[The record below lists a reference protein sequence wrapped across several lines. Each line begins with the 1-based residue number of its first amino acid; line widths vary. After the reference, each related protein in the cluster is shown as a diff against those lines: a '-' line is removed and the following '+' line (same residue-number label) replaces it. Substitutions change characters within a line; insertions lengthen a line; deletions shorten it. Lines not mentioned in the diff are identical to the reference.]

1 MEPLDPGKNVEDSGL
16 SKRRISSILKAP
28 RKSLVFCESEQQ
40 ENEVES
46 VKPVEKRKS
55 RRVSFAPANDVLL
68 FAKDAKNVSP
78 ARCPLQ
84 ELLGSA
90 TATTQNRVDVAT
102 EDTSPQIMGIETLL
116 NAPLHASQQRIMVH
130 FDSGNDFGEKT
141 VVFSTDDAVM
151 DITHSH
157 TININMDAELL
168 EDSSHQIYNLLPS
181 EGDGNVTDVFTDV
194 PPSHSI
200 QATNL
205 SSLLTDKKVDS
216 SLERRTIST
225 TLPLLDP
232 GFKNFLSSLSTPS
245 APSTN
250 TVLTGMKL
258 LTGSSS
264 DETKSPLGQSETQ
277 SSYVDKENQVPKPL
291 SSRKTGEALRGS
303 ASGPEYDVS
312 MDMTKAQTGCILA
325 ADDDDDDPFQC
336 LFPTQE
342 MYEKFE
348 RRAPQAREMKKQQ
361 SCKSLELN
369 NLKARKSLVNPSV
382 LTPHDSNKV
391 HSVLKTDCTEKTV
404 VFTADEF
411 MDITQSHTGNITSS
425 SLAHPLMSANSLRF
439 TELPASLSK
448 TSQSGENP
456 ENPRI
461 QPITAPSSKQTVDFN
476 RSLSQH
482 NMPRNDTDQENC
494 PHSTNRSCR
503 EQSSVINPEGNISM
517 DMTEVQTG
525 RISGVPGSDD
535 PFHFLFPSEE
545 IQPLSKSQ
553 KKEVF
558 LLGQQNIEGPQSSDH
573 KGLETSSK
581 LSLNMQLQRHQEK
594 VVPAYDYREK
604 TLRFSADDACLDVT
618 QSHTVCIAT
627 INMDSHQNIN
637 VSPTCGEKTVRFAA
651 DDGAMDM
658 TECLTMN
665 IPSNLAPDLITS
677 VRKRDDP
684 LENKFLSSR
693 SLDPAQDNLLTN
705 FLTPNDC
712 DADPMV
718 ARMTATAAAESSDG
732 FTVYQEDDMD
742 ITEAQTSCI
751 LGDEVSMNL
760 TGVQTGRMVVIP
772 QKQETL
778 QAVSPT
784 EAMHGQSVHGKMEG
798 MKHQQCNEAFGA
810 SNYAGPYPSM
820 KTSLKTMMQRNLV
833 GFNSNDDCR
842 ERTVRFAADDGCMD
856 VTQCNT
862 VNISSDLPL
871 NPQFNVALPGNEER
885 TVRVNA
891 NDAAI
896 GLARSHTVDIAD
908 DLNVLIHKKVDL
920 LPADGERTLRFSA
933 DGAEMDMTKSHTV
946 NIGDLPLQFFPN
958 MVMPSNGEKTVRFG
972 TNDAAMDMTRSH
984 TVKISSD
991 LKMLSHQNEN
1001 LLPASG
1007 EKTLRFTSNDAT
1019 MDETRSHT
1027 VNIAHD
1033 LNLLAHHKVD
1043 VLPAD
1048 GERTLRFSADGAE
1061 MDMTKSHTVQIRDLP
1076 LQFLPNM
1083 VMPSNGE
1090 KTVRFTS
1097 NDATMDM
1104 TRSHTV
1110 KISSDLKM
1118 LSHQNENLLPA
1129 SGEKTL
1135 RFTSNDATMD
1145 ETRSHTV
1152 SIAHDLNLLAH
1163 HKVDV
1168 LPADSE
1174 RAVRF
1179 GVDEAEMD
1187 VTKNLTV
1194 KIPANAG
1201 QIVNLPATKE
1211 NQAWLTTNDTTMDVT
1226 RSHTVSI
1233 FTDFDQE
1240 SNQIKDSLPANT
1252 EGINNALVDK
1262 TGSDTESILKNYKLV
1277 PHHNVEFLPTS
1288 GGKTS
1293 RFTTNDATMDMTH
1306 FLSVKIVSDQLL
1318 NSVISDQNTPSMHE
1332 NMNNTLALKE
1342 TDGNCV
1348 LDSNPSLSAQSEHA
1362 ALNNSLFQKSCSQ
1375 GNLKGDASLCPD
1387 SNYSCLKTKEPDTD
1401 VRNESP
1407 SLVSD
1412 DIGKLINKTNTEE
1425 ISASM
1430 DMSEDQTERLAS
1442 STDNPPQGVSSKQDP
1457 HSKSFKESDLTLQS
1471 SEALGSS
1478 VSDELENTKEYQPKA
1493 ETQAASQ
1500 KMEGSPSTADQN
1512 TDVLPSQ
1519 FCRQRTLTNLQSK
1532 LRRLS
1537 HLINVAAADTAMES
1551 CTAPLP
1557 HVESD
1562 LDKNS
1567 NGKTSSPSGVKPVLG
1582 MGLGNDTNDT
1592 EAQNPTKAEL
1602 PSVGISTPPF
1612 SLKPK
1617 QLKSRLSVI
1626 GFKPKLPKRNNADE
1640 LKKSVFEGEPTKTF
1654 TVSVTNQ
1661 LSRFDQIRDI
1671 HDEELVDCEDFSETI
1686 DTMTPEK
1693 IPGKERTSNQFSTP
1707 QLLED
1712 DEFLGDFMFCS
1723 PTHKRS
1729 LPENEDDREDEKRQK
1744 MCTEFAETALQPD
1757 DDCDSN
1763 TATTRTQTIVSS
1775 NRHHTGTTCEK
1786 KLEDGTIT
1794 VLEFFNLFSIDFV
1807 IHNPRHSVLPGRLL
1821 ADTDTTPL
1829 DLLKDKYI
1837 SRPKQTVYEKD
1848 VQTLTEQMEGRKYRM
1863 QDLNKPLKTV
1873 NRSVWEEVKH
1883 FTEKELK
1890 SFGAKLKERNNFFRK
1905 KSKVQ
1910 SHEMKEVLYGN
1921 LVLTNL
1927 EEQQKLMGTIDQA
1940 DEMIQSLDGCI
1951 GELEAELDAVEE
1963 KGAEDTPGLKSLQE
1977 EMSKVTATLAD
1988 NNRQISELDLGKKK
2002 NSSDLNRLIAET
2014 RNLQSHIDMLM
2025 TVNEWRLEEKDDE
2038 NKDNCSVYTFL
2049 HRTLF
2054 LWLVYEKTNGNDADS
2069 RSGKKITT
2077 ISFKFNLN
2085 DGKSQSHA
2093 SLVHKLVSQY
2103 IEGEASWVEKYPT
2116 IRHVPQLLHDVSLV
2130 VSRCR
2135 LVGEELRLLKMW
2147 GGLRFDILDISC
2159 SETQVHVVFSSLKK
2173 CCKFEVVFTA
2183 RLTNQLCVFH
2193 VQSFK
2198 NLIGSTTIQQIE
2210 DIVASLSP
2218 GKNLFTKI
2226 IKKLHG
2232 TLLS

>member
-1 MEPLDPGKNVEDSGL
+1 MIFSGLATVSGLATNNTDKSGVKRRSWFTTYKVKMEPLDPGKNVEDSGL

-28 RKSLVFCESEQQ
+28 RKSLVFCELEQQ

-46 VKPVEKRKS
+46 VKSVEKRKS

-78 ARCPLQ
+78 ARSPLQ
-84 ELLGSA
+84 ELLGAA
-90 TATTQNRVDVAT
+90 TATTQNRVELVAT
-102 EDTSPQIMGIETLL
+102 EDTSPQIVGIETLL

-157 TININMDAELL
+157 TININMDAEQL
-168 EDSSHQIYNLLPS
+168 EDSSHQIYDLLPS
-181 EGDGNVTDVFTDV
+181 GGDGNVTDVFTDV

-200 QATNL
+200 QATNP

-250 TVLTGMKL
+250 TVLTGTKP
-258 LTGSSS
+258 LTGPSS

-277 SSYVDKENQVPKPL
+277 SSDVDKENQVPKPL
-291 SSRKTGEALRGS
+291 SSRKTGEAFRGS

-312 MDMTKAQTGCILA
+312 MDMTKAQTGCILG

-361 SCKSLELN
+361 SCKSFN

-382 LTPHDSNKV
+382 PTPRDSNKV
-391 HSVLKTDCTEKTV
+391 HSVLKTDCTERTV

-411 MDITQSHTGNITSS
+411 MDITQSHTENITSS

-456 ENPRI
+456 EIPRI
-461 QPITAPSSKQTVDFN
+461 QPINAPSSKQTVDFN

-494 PHSTNRSCR
+494 PASTNRSCR
-503 EQSSVINPEGNISM
+503 EQSSVISPEGNISM

-553 KKEVF
+553 KKGSF

-581 LSLNMQLQRHQEK
+581 LSVNMQLRRHEDK

-637 VSPTCGEKTVRFAA
+637 VSPTCGEKTVRFAT

-665 IPSNLAPDLITS
+665 IPSNLAPDVITS

-705 FLTPNDC
+705 FSTPNDC
-712 DADPMV
+712 DADPVV
-718 ARMTATAAAESSDG
+718 ARMTAAAAAESCDG

-742 ITEAQTSCI
+742 ITEAQTGCI

-760 TGVQTGRMVVIP
+760 TGVQTGRMVEMP
-772 QKQETL
+772 QKQEPL
-778 QAVSPT
+778 QVVSPT
-784 EAMHGQSVHGKMEG
+784 EGMHGQRVHGKMEG

-810 SNYAGPYPSM
+810 SNYAGPHPSM

-871 NPQFNVALPGNEER
+871 NPQLNVVLPANGEKTVRFNANDAEMDVTKSHTVNIMRDLTLQSFPNVALPANEER

-896 GLARSHTVDIAD
+896 GLARSHTVDIAH
-908 DLNVLIHKKVDL
+908 DLNVLIHK
-920 LPADGERTLRFSA
+920 
-933 DGAEMDMTKSHTV
+933 
-946 NIGDLPLQFFPN
+946 
-958 MVMPSNGEKTVRFG
+958 
-972 TNDAAMDMTRSH
+972 
-984 TVKISSD
+984 
-991 LKMLSHQNEN
+991 
-1001 LLPASG
+1001 
-1007 EKTLRFTSNDAT
+1007 
-1019 MDETRSHT
+1019 
-1027 VNIAHD
+1027 
-1033 LNLLAHHKVD
+1033 KVD

-1061 MDMTKSHTVQIRDLP
+1061 MDMTKSHTVNIRDLP
-1076 LQFLPNM
+1076 PQFFPNV

-1090 KTVRFTS
+1090 KTVRFGTS
-1097 NDATMDM
+1097 DAAMDM

-1110 KISSDLKM
+1110 KISTDLKM

-1129 SGEKTL
+1129 SGEKTV

-1152 SIAHDLNLLAH
+1152 NIAHDLNVLAH

-1179 GVDEAEMD
+1179 GVNDAEMD

-1194 KIPANAG
+1194 KIPANAD
-1201 QIVNLPATKE
+1201 QIISLPPTKE

-1252 EGINNALVDK
+1252 EGINNALVDQ
-1262 TGSDTESILKNYKLV
+1262 TGSDTESILKDYKLV
-1277 PHHNVEFLPTS
+1277 SHHNVEFLPTS

-1293 RFTTNDATMDMTH
+1293 GFTTNDATMEMTH

-1332 NMNNTLALKE
+1332 NMNHTLAMKE

-1348 LDSNPSLSAQSEHA
+1348 LDSNPSSSAQSQHA

-1375 GNLKGDASLCPD
+1375 GSLKGDASLRPD

-1401 VRNESP
+1401 ARNESP

-1412 DIGKLINKTNTEE
+1412 DIGKLINNTKTNAEE

-1442 STDNPPQGVSSKQDP
+1442 SIDNPPQGVASKQDP

-1471 SEALGSS
+1471 NEALGPS
-1478 VSDELENTKEYQPKA
+1478 VSDEPENTEEYQPKA

-1500 KMEGSPSTADQN
+1500 KMESSPSTADQN

-1519 FCRQRTLTNLQSK
+1519 FSRQRRLTNLQSK

-1537 HLINVAAADTAMES
+1537 HLINVAADDTAMES

-1557 HVESD
+1557 HVDSD

-1567 NGKTSSPSGVKPVLG
+1567 NGKTSSPSGVEPVLG
-1582 MGLGNDTNDT
+1582 TGLENDTNDT
-1592 EAQNPTKAEL
+1592 EAHNPTKAEL

-1693 IPGKERTSNQFSTP
+1693 IPEKERTSNQFSTS

-1712 DEFLGDFMFCS
+1712 DEFMGDFMFCS
-1723 PTHKRS
+1723 PRHKRS
-1729 LPENEDDREDEKRQK
+1729 LPENEDDRDDEKRQK

-1821 ADTDTTPL
+1821 ADGDTTPL

-1848 VQTLTEQMEGRKYRM
+1848 VQTLAEQMEGRKYRM

-1921 LVLTNL
+1921 LVLANL

-1988 NNRQISELDLGKKK
+1988 NDRQISELDLGKKK
-2002 NSSDLNRLIAET
+2002 NSRDLNRLIAET
-2014 RNLQSHIDMLM
+2014 RNLRSHIDMLT

-2054 LWLVYEKTNGNDADS
+2054 LWLVYEKTSGNDADS
-2069 RSGKKITT
+2069 RSEKKITT

-2103 IEGEASWVEKYPT
+2103 IEGEAGWVEKYPT

-2135 LVGEELRLLKMW
+2135 LVGDELRLLKMW

-2159 SETQVHVVFSSLKK
+2159 SETQ
-2173 CCKFEVVFTA
+2173 
-2183 RLTNQLCVFH
+2183 
-2193 VQSFK
+2193 
-2198 NLIGSTTIQQIE
+2198 
-2210 DIVASLSP
+2210 
-2218 GKNLFTKI
+2218 
-2226 IKKLHG
+2226 
-2232 TLLS
+2232 

>member
-1 MEPLDPGKNVEDSGL
+1 MRMRLATNNTDKSGVKRRSWLTTYKVKMEPLDPGKNVEDSGL

-28 RKSLVFCESEQQ
+28 RKSLVSCESEQQ

-78 ARCPLQ
+78 ARSPLQ
-84 ELLGSA
+84 ELLGAA
-90 TATTQNRVDVAT
+90 TATTQNRVDVVAT
-102 EDTSPQIMGIETLL
+102 EDTSPQIVGIETLL

-130 FDSGNDFGEKT
+130 LDSGNDFGGKT

-168 EDSSHQIYNLLPS
+168 EDSSHQIYDLLPS
-181 EGDGNVTDVFTDV
+181 GGDGNVTDVFTDV

-200 QATNL
+200 QATNP

-216 SLERRTIST
+216 SLEKRTIST

-250 TVLTGMKL
+250 TVLTGMKR
-258 LTGSSS
+258 LTGPSS

-291 SSRKTGEALRGS
+291 SSRKTGEAFRGS

-312 MDMTKAQTGCILA
+312 MDMTKAHTGCILGA
-325 ADDDDDDPFQC
+325 DDDDDPFQC

-348 RRAPQAREMKKQQ
+348 RRAPQTREMKKQQ
-361 SCKSLELN
+361 SCKSLKSN

-382 LTPHDSNKV
+382 PNPHDSNKV

-448 TSQSGENP
+448 MSQSGENP

-503 EQSSVINPEGNISM
+503 EQSSVNNPEGSISM

-525 RISGVPGSDD
+525 CISGVPGSDD

-558 LLGQQNIEGPQSSDH
+558 LLGQQNIEGPQSFDH

-581 LSLNMQLQRHQEK
+581 LSLNMQLQKHQEK

-637 VSPTCGEKTVRFAA
+637 VSPTCGEQTVRFAA

-693 SLDPAQDNLLTN
+693 SLDPAQDNPLTN

-718 ARMTATAAAESSDG
+718 ARMTAAAAAESSDG

-742 ITEAQTSCI
+742 ITEAQTGRI
-751 LGDEVSMNL
+751 LGDEVSTNL
-760 TGVQTGRMVVIP
+760 TGVQTGRMAVIP
-772 QKQETL
+772 QKQEPL

-784 EAMHGQSVHGKMEG
+784 EGMHGQSVHGKMEG

-842 ERTVRFAADDGCMD
+842 EKTVRFAADDGCMD

-871 NPQFNVALPGNEER
+871 NPQLNVSLPANEER

-896 GLARSHTVDIAD
+896 GLSRSHTVDIAD

-920 LPADGERTLRFSA
+920 LPGDGERTLRFSA
-933 DGAEMDMTKSHTV
+933 DGAEMDVTKSHTV
-946 NIGDLPLQFFPN
+946 NIRDLPLQFFPN
-958 MVMPSNGEKTVRFG
+958 VVMPSNGEKTVRFG

-984 TVKISSD
+984 TVKISTD

-1007 EKTLRFTSNDAT
+1007 EKTVRFTSNDAT

-1048 GERTLRFSADGAE
+1048 
-1061 MDMTKSHTVQIRDLP
+1061 
-1076 LQFLPNM
+1076 
-1083 VMPSNGE
+1083 
-1090 KTVRFTS
+1090 
-1097 NDATMDM
+1097 
-1104 TRSHTV
+1104 
-1110 KISSDLKM
+1110 SD
-1118 LSHQNENLLPA
+1118 
-1129 SGEKTL
+1129 
-1135 RFTSNDATMD
+1135 
-1145 ETRSHTV
+1145 
-1152 SIAHDLNLLAH
+1152 
-1163 HKVDV
+1163 
-1168 LPADSE
+1168 

-1179 GVDEAEMD
+1179 GVNDAEMD

-1194 KIPANAG
+1194 KIPANAD
-1201 QIVNLPATKE
+1201 QIVNLPLTKE

-1240 SNQIKDSLPANT
+1240 LNQIKDSLPANT
-1252 EGINNALVDK
+1252 EGINNTLVDK
-1262 TGSDTESILKNYKLV
+1262 TGSDTESILKDYKLV

-1288 GGKTS
+1288 GGETS

-1306 FLSVKIVSDQLL
+1306 LLRVKIVSDQLL

-1332 NMNNTLALKE
+1332 NMNNTLAVKE

-1387 SNYSCLKTKEPDTD
+1387 SNYSCPKTKEPDTD

-1442 STDNPPQGVSSKQDP
+1442 STDDPPQGVSSKQDP

-1471 SEALGSS
+1471 NEALGPS

-1493 ETQAASQ
+1493 ESQ
-1500 KMEGSPSTADQN
+1500 KIESSPSTADQN

-1537 HLINVAAADTAMES
+1537 HLINVAADDTAMES

-1557 HVESD
+1557 HLETD

-1567 NGKTSSPSGVKPVLG
+1567 NGKSSSPSGVEPVLG
-1582 MGLGNDTNDT
+1582 TGLGNDTNDT

-1612 SLKPK
+1612 CLKPK

-1626 GFKPKLPKRNNADE
+1626 GFKPKLPKRNNAEE

-1723 PTHKRS
+1723 PRHKRS

-1763 TATTRTQTIVSS
+1763 TATTRTQTSVSS

-1794 VLEFFNLFSIDFV
+1794 VLEFFNLFGIDFV
-1807 IHNPRHSVLPGRLL
+1807 IQNPRHSVLPGRLL
-1821 ADTDTTPL
+1821 ANSDTTPL

-1848 VQTLTEQMEGRKYRM
+1848 VQTLAEQMEGRKYRM

-1921 LVLTNL
+1921 LVLANL

-1963 KGAEDTPGLKSLQE
+1963 TGAEDTPGLKSLQE
-1977 EMSKVTATLAD
+1977 EMSKVAATLAD
-1988 NNRQISELDLGKKK
+1988 NDRQISELDLGKKK

-2025 TVNEWRLEEKDDE
+2025 TLNEWRLEEKDDE
-2038 NKDNCSVYTFL
+2038 NTDNCYTFL

-2103 IEGEASWVEKYPT
+2103 IEEEASWVEKYPT

-2147 GGLRFDILDISC
+2147 GSLRFDILDISC

-2183 RLTNQLCVFH
+2183 RLTNQLCIFH